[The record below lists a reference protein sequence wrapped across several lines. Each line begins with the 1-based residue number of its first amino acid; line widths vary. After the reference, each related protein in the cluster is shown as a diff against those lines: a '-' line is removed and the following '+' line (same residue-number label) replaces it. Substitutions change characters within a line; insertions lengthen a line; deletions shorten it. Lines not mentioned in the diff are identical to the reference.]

1 MSSSVT
7 ENESIPAL
15 SPEQEREILES
26 PPKGT
31 FFIIL
36 IFGVIMTVAWAALY
50 FGRFLANGPVN

>member
-1 MSSSVT
+1 MGSSNA
-7 ENESIPAL
+7 EHESIPTL
-15 SPEQEREILES
+15 SPEQEKQILES

-36 IFGVIMTVAWAALY
+36 IFGLIFTAAWAALF